1 MLFCIFR
8 EKHSTRGP
16 MPLLRYNKT
25 LGGGSHLG
33 VEIAVLAVTLR
44 VSRDENG
51 ENGNF

>member
-1 MLFCIFR
+1 
-8 EKHSTRGP
+8 

-25 LGGGSHLG
+25 LGGGGGSHLG